1 MSLLESFLVKAPH
14 LTFGLIQNS
23 KKRSTLIL
31 SLSFCS
37 HFSDS
42 LGHLVFSL
50 ISFHAS
56 CNLSS
61 DAAHNK
67 LSRNQS
73 VQDWL
78 SRQIQKPSLL
88 PGEGSEEPNSTC
100 GDIHILRLTP
110 CTCAQLPRIYVR
122 KLTPTRLRM
131 KAQIQWT
138 SSHLFR
144 AEGRGANT
152 REWEWNM
159 LSKPVKKIK
168 NSLRTVIHQMLSSI
182 LKESLRK

>member
-14 LTFGLIQNS
+14 LTFGLIQTS
-23 KKRSTLIL
+23 KKKRSTLIL
-31 SLSFCS
+31 SFPFCS
-37 HFSDS
+37 HFSDT
-42 LGHLVFSL
+42 LGHLFFSL
-50 ISFHAS
+50 IYAHVNW
-56 CNLSS
+56 NLSS
-61 DAAHNK
+61 NAVHNK
-67 LSRNQS
+67 LRRNQS
-73 VQDWL
+73 MQYWL
-78 SRQIQKPSLL
+78 SRQIWKPALL
-88 PGEGSEEPNSTC
+88 PEELNSTC

-110 CTCAQLPRIYVR
+110 CTRAQLLRIYVG

-159 LSKPVKKIK
+159 LSEPVKEIK